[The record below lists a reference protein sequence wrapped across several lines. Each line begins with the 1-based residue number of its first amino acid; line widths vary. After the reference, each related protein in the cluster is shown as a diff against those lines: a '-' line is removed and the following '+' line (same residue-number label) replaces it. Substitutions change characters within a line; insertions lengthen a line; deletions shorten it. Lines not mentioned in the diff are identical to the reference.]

1 MNALPARPI
10 DPRQARAPRLARS
23 ALLLALCALPPALPA
38 QETTDPSKD
47 AIVTMEKF
55 VAVGKADDPYS
66 VLPSRPSDSV
76 FGTEQPL
83 IDMPRSVSVL
93 ESDLMVRYG
102 IKTVNDFVAVTAGTF
117 TGNYFGVPGALDVRG
132 ERADNFFRGFRR
144 VENRGNFPT
153 SIESTDH
160 VEVIKGP
167 PPPIYDGGKVGGIL
181 NYVPK
186 TAQSSTAKLITEP
199 TGKITTTIG
208 SYDKR
213 AATIEYGAPFSLL
226 GKKAG
231 YYAFVSD
238 EDSHSYYNG
247 VYNKDLIGQIAVN
260 AELSPTLDLEFG
272 GMVQHAD
279 LNQSLGW
286 NRVTQDL
293 IDHGTYLSGQPLV
306 NLAKPGESAITPADM
321 APFGLLQ
328 FAFTN
333 NMAALFQNVPAFAA
347 EAALFALD
355 PKTVKLVHLDHHQV
369 QAEAADFA
377 KTDAVTGY
385 FDLISRLGP
394 NTTLK
399 NQTFTDN
406 MNHLK
411 YSSYGFTARYK
422 DYVFENKTTLN
433 TTLKAGEKVKVDGVA
448 GFSFRYTDGDEGE
461 SRDMFQVMN
470 RRDISVG
477 PTPNTRFLGAYDGPQ
492 GYNWREIGASGDLGG
507 FALLES
513 TFFDRSTITVA
524 GREDRVTAHSKGF
537 TALGSYVPYAEG
549 TDTAFMGSVSVNFK
563 ITPTLVPYF
572 TYSKSRYVELGQGGM
587 IAVDNLLS
595 KNWIQPSKLT
605 EAGVKY
611 SGFQGKLFASA
622 AVYRQEKS
630 SFDSQAGS
638 FDFYHARGLE
648 SELRFAPTKHL
659 SLTGAAT
666 WQRTEILNAPFFV
679 SIPPQVLG
687 FSDPALA
694 YAGNFNGVGGL
705 LGLNGP
711 LKVPGPDKIFSLF
724 STYVTDSG
732 LGVTFGGTHVSSY
745 YAGYFNQIKLPQY
758 VVCNASIFYTLNKR
772 WSASLQVENLFNASY
787 FTPQFLFQEVFIS
800 PSQGT
805 RGDLVTTYKW

>member
-1 MNALPARPI
+1 MNALPAPTVRARHFYS
-10 DPRQARAPRLARS
+10 PRFNAII
-23 ALLLALCALPPALPA
+23 LLCLGCVLPVLPVLVRA
-38 QETTDPSKD
+38 QESTEP
-47 AIVTMEKF
+47 IVKMEKF
-55 VAVGKADDPYS
+55 VAVEKADDPYS
-66 VLPSRPSDSV
+66 VLPSRHTESL
-76 FGTEQPL
+76 FGTEHTL
-83 IDMPRSVSVL
+83 IDLPRSVTFL
-93 ESDLMVRYG
+93 ESDLMTRYG

-153 SIESTDH
+153 LIESTDH
-160 VEVIKGP
+160 IEVIKGP
-167 PPPIYDGGKVGGIL
+167 APPIYGGGKVGGIL
-181 NYVPK
+181 NFVPK
-186 TAQSSTAKLITEP
+186 TAKSETAKMITEP
-199 TGKITTTIG
+199 TGKITTTVG
-208 SYDKR
+208 SYGKL
-213 AATIEYGAPFSLL
+213 AGTAEYGAPFSFF

-231 YYAFVSD
+231 FYAFGSA
-238 EDSHSYYNG
+238 ESSRSYYNAI
-247 VYNKDLIGQIAVN
+247 YNKDLIGQIAVN
-260 AELSPTLDLEFG
+260 VELTPTIDMEFG
-272 GMVQHAD
+272 GMAQHAD

-306 NLAKPGESAITPADM
+306 QLAKPGESAITPADI

-328 FAFTN
+328 FAFTKD
-333 NMAALFQNVPAFAA
+333 MATLFQFAPGFAA

-369 QAEAADFA
+369 QAESADFA

-385 FDLISRLGP
+385 FDLIDRLGP
-394 NTTLK
+394 DTTLK
-399 NQTFTDN
+399 NQTFMDN

-422 DYVFENKTTLN
+422 DYVFENKTTAS
-433 TTLKAGEKVKVDGVA
+433 TTVKAGDNVKINGVA

-477 PTPNTRFLGAYDGPQ
+477 PTPNTRFIGAYDGPQ

-507 FALLES
+507 FGLLEA
-513 TFFDRSTITVA
+513 TFFDRSTVTLA

-537 TALGSYVPYAEG
+537 TALGAYIPYAGG
-549 TDTAFMGSVSVNFK
+549 TDTAFTGNFSINFK
-563 ITPTLVPYF
+563 LTPTLIPYF
-572 TYSKSRYVELGQGGM
+572 TYAKSRYVELGQGGM

-611 SGFQGKLFASA
+611 SALQSKLFASV

-630 SFDSQAGS
+630 SYDSQAGA

-648 SELRFAPTKHL
+648 AELRFAPTKHW

-666 WQRTEILNAPFFV
+666 WQRTEQLNAPFLI

-687 FSDPALA
+687 FSNPALA

-711 LKVPGPDKIFSLF
+711 LKVPGPEKIFSLF
-724 STYVTDSG
+724 STYVTSSG

-745 YAGYFNQIKLPQY
+745 YSGYFNQIRLPQY
-758 VVCNASIFYTLNKR
+758 VVCNASMFYTLNKH